1 MGGAFDPSQYEARDN
16 SPLPAGD
23 YPLTIERA
31 EVRKTKNGEGLGA
44 NVTFEVAGPTQTGR
58 KVFVWFNLRHSNE
71 VAEKIGQ
78 SEFAALCKAVGL
90 VAVQDTDEL
99 LGKTFLGKVGIDKK
113 DPTANRILAYKPL
126 GGQAAPAPRQ
136 AAQPVAPQPQ
146 QTQPAASAAQTGKMP
161 WER

>member
-16 SPLPAGD
+16 SPLPAGE
-23 YPLTIERA
+23 YPLEIEKA

-44 NVTFEVAGPTQTGR
+44 NVTFEVAGPTHTGR

-99 LGKTFLGKVGIDKK
+99 LGKTFLGKVGIDRK
-113 DPTANRILAYKPL
+113 DPNANRILSYKPL
-126 GGQAAPAPRQ
+126 SGQAAPAPSQ
-136 AAQPVAPQPQ
+136 AAPVAAQPK
-146 QTQPAASAAQTGKMP
+146 QTQPAAPAAAQGGKMP

>member
-16 SPLPAGD
+16 SPLPVGE
-23 YPLTIERA
+23 YPLEIEKA
-31 EVRKTKNGEGLGA
+31 EVRRTKNGEGLGA
-44 NVTFEVAGPTQTGR
+44 NITFDVAGPTHTGR

-126 GGQAAPAPRQ
+126 DGQSAPAPRQ
-136 AAQPVAPQPQ
+136 AAQPVAAQS
-146 QTQPAASAAQTGKMP
+146 QPAAPAAAQGGKMP